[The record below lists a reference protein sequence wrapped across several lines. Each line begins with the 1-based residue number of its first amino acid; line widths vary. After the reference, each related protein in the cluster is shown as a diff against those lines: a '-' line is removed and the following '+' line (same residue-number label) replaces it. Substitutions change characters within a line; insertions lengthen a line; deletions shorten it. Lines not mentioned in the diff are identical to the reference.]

1 MRTPTDLQILKLI
14 YKTYYKTFESYTR
27 GDNTRE
33 TKNYVPIEADIIGK
47 KLKVDGDI
55 IFGRLYYHLNKK
67 YSYRQDD
74 NSKVEFFA
82 LGIKEDRHCIHFPY
96 MVSIL
101 ADLRNENRK
110 YKTAI
115 VIALVSIGISLI
127 SVTIS
132 ILS

>member
-14 YKTYYKTFESYTR
+14 YKMYYKIFESYTR

-33 TKNYVPIEADIIGK
+33 TKNYVPIDADKIGK
-47 KLKVDGDI
+47 RLKVDGDI

-67 YSYRQDD
+67 HSYRQDD
-74 NSKVEFFA
+74 QSKVEFFA
-82 LGIKEDRHCIHFPY
+82 LEIEEERHCIHFPY

-101 ADLRNENRK
+101 ADLRNEKRK
-110 YKTAI
+110 YRTAT
-115 VIALVSIGISLI
+115 VIALISIVISLV

-132 ILS
+132 IFS